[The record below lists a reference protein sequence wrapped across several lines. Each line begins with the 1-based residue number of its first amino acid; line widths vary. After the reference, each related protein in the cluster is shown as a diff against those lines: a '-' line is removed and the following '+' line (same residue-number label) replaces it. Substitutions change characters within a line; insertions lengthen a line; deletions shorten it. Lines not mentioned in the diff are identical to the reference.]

1 MEVDG
6 VFVAGGSIVVFGII
20 LLALGF
26 LAPDLMPVLWPVAA
40 VLIAC
45 GIAMKVISVKHAT

>member
-26 LAPDLMPVLWPVAA
+26 LVPDLMPVLWPVAA